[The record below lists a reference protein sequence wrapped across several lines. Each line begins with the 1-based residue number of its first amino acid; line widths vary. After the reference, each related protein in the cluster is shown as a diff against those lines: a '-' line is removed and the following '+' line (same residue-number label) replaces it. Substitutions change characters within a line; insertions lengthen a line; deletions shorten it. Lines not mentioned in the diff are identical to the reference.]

1 MIVTL
6 SLPDRYI
13 AVTLLLTR
21 DSHVNLDGTIRVM
34 AGPHLDAVHVHV
46 HVQQLYMCMHVDGK
60 DCLE

>member
-34 AGPHLDAVHVHV
+34 TGPHLDAVHVHV
-46 HVQQLYMCMHVDGK
+46 VHVTCACMSTLDGAR
-60 DCLE
+60 L